1 MSKPLA
7 MNDNQLASYYDEQ
20 KAKGAG
26 AHYAKAG
33 LGFASPGQVSSS
45 NRAKPRSIKFA
56 PCSSSLLPAGSAV
69 ALQVYPMSLL

>member
-7 MNDNQLASYYDEQ
+7 MDDKQLASYYDDQ

-33 LGFASPGQVSSS
+33 LGFASPGQVSLFDHTK
-45 NRAKPRSIKFA
+45 ARSRQVA
-56 PCSSSLLPAGSAV
+56 PCSPC
-69 ALQVYPMSLL
+69 